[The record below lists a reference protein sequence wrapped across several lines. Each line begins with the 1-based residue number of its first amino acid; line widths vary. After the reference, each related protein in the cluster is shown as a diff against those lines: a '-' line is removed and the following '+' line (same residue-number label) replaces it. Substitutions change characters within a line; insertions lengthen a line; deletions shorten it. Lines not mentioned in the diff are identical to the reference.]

1 MEILF
6 YGSTGPL
13 TKLLQKTLNRLG
25 YNAGEMDGIF
35 GEQTEQ
41 AVKQVRLGI
50 GAKNAGDYHLLEKTQ
65 RLDQNQ
71 QATDRENIFQ
81 QTRLHPRVSFQ
92 IFKSLLQRL
101 LFVGRSLP
109 A

>member
-1 MEILF
+1 MNINRYHCGKHHLNQQILDVADKSI
-6 YGSTGPL
+6 G
-13 TKLLQKTLNRLG
+13 QI
-25 YNAGEMDGIF
+25 D
-35 GEQTEQ
+35 
-41 AVKQVRLGI
+41 QVSLGI

-71 QATDRENIFQ
+71 HATDRENIFQ

>member
-41 AVKQVRLGI
+41 AVKQFQRDNGI
-50 GAKNAGDYHLLEKTQ
+50 SPTGIVWPQTWTLSRPRCWATQ
-65 RLDQNQ
+65 NTPCRQG
-71 QATDRENIFQ
+71 T
-81 QTRLHPRVSFQ
+81 
-92 IFKSLLQRL
+92 
-101 LFVGRSLP
+101 RSLKLP
-109 A
+109 KATI